1 MTTPKLTDMLG
12 AEIED
17 GDLVAYNP
25 PNSSGL
31 TIGRVESTTK
41 AMVVITPKHGRGS
54 MRLPH
59 KRRGVE
65 ILRLGP
71 EYHTALAML
80 LLKKK

>member
-1 MTTPKLTDMLG
+1 MTTPKLVDMLG

-31 TIGRVESTTK
+31 TIGRVASTTK
-41 AMVVITPKHGRGS
+41 ATAVIEPKHGRGS
-54 MRLPH
+54 TRFPH

-65 ILRLGP
+65 ILRLGA
-71 EYHTALAML
+71 EYHTALAIL